1 MKLKDR
7 IAETFL
13 ELVQKKS
20 LDKITVRDIV
30 DKCGVTRQ
38 SFYYYFSDIFD
49 LIEWVMQR
57 ESESLIS
64 DISKNRTLEQRVKRF
79 IEYIY
84 SNRELMRRL
93 MNTSELATIEKIKI
107 KTARTFFKKI
117 SDPKVIS
124 DMSSAELEMTLDFYS
139 FAIEGF
145 MMGMYIRNDTDIDRA
160 SAYLLKLIKGETP
173 FIKE

>member
-64 DISKNRTLEQRVKRF
+64 DISKDRTLEQRVKRF

-107 KTARTFFKKI
+107 KTARTFFKENI
-117 SDPKVIS
+117 
-124 DMSSAELEMTLDFYS
+124 
-139 FAIEGF
+139 
-145 MMGMYIRNDTDIDRA
+145 
-160 SAYLLKLIKGETP
+160 
-173 FIKE
+173 